1 MWEKLNELRR
11 QIEEDYRVDM
21 AALDRLSRHFISAP
35 ASISAP
41 GNMPVSNGAHANSSM
56 AKSAPPAPP
65 TRTSDAPERQPD
77 ELDGSLRSMFSN
89 YR

>member
-21 AALDRLSRHFISAP
+21 AALDRLSRHFSSAP
-35 ASISAP
+35 ATISAP
-41 GNMPVSNGAHANSSM
+41 GNMPVSNGAHPSPSIVN
-56 AKSAPPAPP
+56 SAPAPR